1 LKNQWGR
8 LELKFERV
16 EDRLR
21 IEVTKDEDLWYLSL
35 ILSSGDIIF
44 SDVFRRTEDK
54 GDKIRSKKTSRER
67 IRVGIRMESLEFLEF
82 NGQLHVLGKIVSGP
96 EDYLDSYQ
104 SINIQKDSQIEV
116 IPKNPEFF
124 IKNLEE
130 FLEFAQESF
139 LLLSVDDE
147 AIKLYKISEND
158 NLLLFEIDRH
168 IGKQYEAQDT
178 KWLDELKR
186 KLKNYSD
193 KEIFLI
199 GPSLFKDQLMRELKE
214 FKIANTNIS
223 ESDEQGI
230 RELLQSGLTKL
241 RKSFENELV
250 ANFLKKIANE
260 TGLYGIDKIKEALD
274 MRSVEILLMTDKYF
288 RENAGSEIF
297 QKCYSGGCK
306 IFVLHSSW
314 ETGKIIQSFGGIA
327 AILRYKI

>member
-1 LKNQWGR
+1 M
-8 LELKFERV
+8 KFERV

-168 IGKQYEAQDT
+168 IGKQYETQDT

-199 GPSLFKDQLMRELKE
+199 GRIFK
-214 FKIANTNIS
+214 
-223 ESDEQGI
+223 
-230 RELLQSGLTKL
+230 
-241 RKSFENELV
+241 V
-250 ANFLKKIANE
+250 
-260 TGLYGIDKIKEALD
+260 EA
-274 MRSVEILLMTDKYF
+274 I
-288 RENAGSEIF
+288 
-297 QKCYSGGCK
+297 
-306 IFVLHSSW
+306 
-314 ETGKIIQSFGGIA
+314 
-327 AILRYKI
+327 

>member
-1 LKNQWGR
+1 MR
-8 LELKFERV
+8 FERLD
-16 EDRLR
+16 DRLK

-35 ILSSGDIIF
+35 VLTPGDIIF

-54 GDKIRSKKTSRER
+54 GDKIRSKKTARER

-82 NGQLHVLGKIVSGP
+82 NGQLHILGRIVFGP
-96 EDYLDSYQ
+96 EDYLESYQ

-124 IKNLEE
+124 VKNLEE
-130 FLEFAQESF
+130 FLDFAQESF

-168 IGKQYEAQDT
+168 IGKQYETQDT

-186 KLKNYSD
+186 RLKNYSD
-193 KEIFLI
+193 KEIFLV
-199 GPSLFKDQLMRELKE
+199 GPSLFKEQLVRELKD
-214 FKIANTNIS
+214 FKITNTTIS
-223 ESDEQGI
+223 ESGEQGI

-250 ANFLKKIANE
+250 AQFLKRIANE
-260 TGLYGIDKIKEALD
+260 TGLYGIEKIKEALD
-274 MRSVEILLMTDKYF
+274 MRSVEIILMTDRYF
-288 RENAGSEIF
+288 RENAGNEIF

>member
-1 LKNQWGR
+1 
-8 LELKFERV
+8 LKFERV

-158 NLLLFEIDRH
+158 NLLLFEIDRT
-168 IGKQYEAQDT
+168 Y
-178 KWLDELKR
+178 R
-186 KLKNYSD
+186 
-193 KEIFLI
+193 
-199 GPSLFKDQLMRELKE
+199 
-214 FKIANTNIS
+214 
-223 ESDEQGI
+223 
-230 RELLQSGLTKL
+230 
-241 RKSFENELV
+241 
-250 ANFLKKIANE
+250 
-260 TGLYGIDKIKEALD
+260 
-274 MRSVEILLMTDKYF
+274 
-288 RENAGSEIF
+288 
-297 QKCYSGGCK
+297 
-306 IFVLHSSW
+306 
-314 ETGKIIQSFGGIA
+314 
-327 AILRYKI
+327 